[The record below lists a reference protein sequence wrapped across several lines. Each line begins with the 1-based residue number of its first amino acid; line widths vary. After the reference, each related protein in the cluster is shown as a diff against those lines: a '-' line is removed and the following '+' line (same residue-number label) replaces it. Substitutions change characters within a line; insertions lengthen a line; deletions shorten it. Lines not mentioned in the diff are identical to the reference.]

1 MAVST
6 TTAETAQGKEAGR
19 APLPLTSRHDRWWV
33 KPVVTAVVLGIF
45 VLYSSFRA
53 FENQFYSCFAD
64 NCGPYL
70 SPFYSPEITLGWS
83 IFGWAISPALYIL
96 IFPLGF
102 RLTCYYY
109 RLAYYRAFFW
119 DPPACAVREPYPRK
133 KYTGERYFPFV
144 LQNIHRY
151 AFYAAV
157 VFIFILSWDAIQ
169 GFGFFTNYGFHVGL
183 GSLLLLINVVLLAT
197 YTFSC
202 HSFRHLI
209 GGRLNCYSCS
219 VMDKTRFGLWKKVS
233 FLNSRHALY
242 AWASLVW
249 VGLTDVYITLLARGV
264 ISDIRF
270 F

>member
-6 TTAETAQGKEAGR
+6 AQTKEAGR
-19 APLPLTSRHDRWWV
+19 APLPLTSRHDTWWV
-33 KPVVTAVVLGIF
+33 KPALTVVVLGTF

-53 FENQFYSCFAD
+53 FENQFYEW
-64 NCGPYL
+64 GPYL
-70 SPFYSPEITLGWS
+70 SPFYSPLLGINLS
-83 IFGWAISPALYIL
+83 IFGWNISPALYIL
-96 IFPLGF
+96 IFPLSF

-133 KYTGERYFPFV
+133 KYSGERYFPFV

-151 AFYAAV
+151 TFYAAV
-157 VFIFILSWDAIQ
+157 VFIFILSYDAIK
-169 GFGFFTNYGFHVGL
+169 GFFFSDGFHVGL
-183 GSLLLLINVVLLAT
+183 GSLILVVNVVLLAI

-209 GGRLNCYSCS
+209 GGRLNCYSCTA
-219 VMDKTRFGLWKKVS
+219 MDKTRYGLWKKVS
-233 FLNSRHALY
+233 FLNARHALL
-242 AWASLVW
+242 AWISLIA